1 MKYFSVGEAS
11 TELPKKREA
20 EQTWLPDRCHMGT
33 HMASR
38 TEYIGP
44 QSIADLRP
52 GDMLWDSQLRRFG
65 ARCRPRAT
73 TYFIKARIDGRQRWF
88 TLGRHGPLTEAEARS
103 KARQMLADIDS
114 GRDPTRERETP
125 THCRGCSRKRKLSSL
140 LAGELS
146 KPIVLPN
153 DLANGAWR
161 QAVLLRP
168 LSLAEHQEFDV
179 QWIVQRKF
187 ERMGLLAERLGVNI
201 TGPDDWG
208 AVALRLAE
216 ELVEGLK
223 VVTAHEAWLTRR
235 GNPGGHRTENK
246 HLPELVRMVESRR
259 SGEKIVP
266 ACKRICSE
274 HKRKGI
280 AHGTLKRAY
289 YRARKERAKWE
300 AGMRAW
306 DATVEAA
313 KEILRNKLR

>member
-1 MKYFSVGEAS
+1 MVA
-11 TELPKKREA
+11 R
-20 EQTWLPDRCHMGT
+20 WLLAGNA

-44 QSIADLRP
+44 QSIEDLRP

-65 ARCRPRAT
+65 ARCQRRAT

-88 TLGRHGPLTEAEARS
+88 TLGKHGPLTAADARS

-114 GRDPTRERETP
+114 GRDPTHEREAP
-125 THCRGCSRKRKLSSL
+125 SHCRGCSRKRKLSSIL
-140 LAGELS
+140 EGELS

-153 DLANGAWR
+153 DLERGAWR
-161 QAVLLRP
+161 ERVLDRP
-168 LSLAEHQEFDV
+168 LSLAEHQELDV
-179 QWIVQRKF
+179 KWIVQRKF
-187 ERMGLLAERLGVNI
+187 ERMRLLAERLGVNI

-208 AVALRLAE
+208 AVAFRLAE
-216 ELVEGLK
+216 EFVEGLK
-223 VVTAHEAWLTRR
+223 VVTAHEARRTRR
-235 GNPGGHRTENK
+235 GNPGGHRVENK

-259 SGEKIVP
+259 SGEKIGP
-266 ACKRICSE
+266 ACKRICRE

-300 AGMRAW
+300 ADLRSWNAL
-306 DATVEAA
+306 VEAA
-313 KEILRNKLR
+313 KQFRNNSRKLTAAE